1 MNKPVTSVEQEA
13 LFQAII
19 RKLPTVEEP
28 GKLQEV
34 ATLALA
40 LMLRRPADRDLR
52 EELTHQ
58 IIGIIAEVKP
68 GHSSESMRNEL
79 RFAARGCIKVLQAA
93 KERRL
98 PRRAQMASDN
108 WAQSQGKARFKPVHH
123 QAGEEVDQRTA
134 AKRVAAAVVSLLLL
148 LGGYIW
154 WSGTHTD
161 DDVADTSEAGRFAHQ
176 VMDAAKGGGPD
187 THIFGGSLKVVS
199 LGGRPVVVA
208 EKVPPNICA
217 ASGWTLVRGGVLSIN
232 GVTPSRVSAGKITE
246 LCNSEDGDASIMWTP
261 K

>member
-1 MNKPVTSVEQEA
+1 MGKPVTAEEQDA

-19 RKLPTVEEP
+19 RKLPSVEEAAQ
-28 GKLQEV
+28 LQEV

-40 LMLRRPADRDLR
+40 LMLRRPGDRELKH
-52 EELTHQ
+52 ELTREVHD
-58 IIGIIAEVKP
+58 IVAAVKP
-68 GHSSESMRNEL
+68 GHSAEATRNEM
-79 RFAARGCIKVLQAA
+79 RFAVRGCIKVLQAA

-98 PRRAQMASDN
+98 PRKAQMAADDWARSD
-108 WAQSQGKARFKPVHH
+108 GKRVFKPAHR
-123 QAGEEVDQRTA
+123 QSEDDADNKKTA
-134 AKRVAAAVVSLLLL
+134 KIVAAVLLSFVLL

-154 WSGTHTD
+154 WSGAHTD
-161 DDVADTSEAGRFAHQ
+161 GGVDSSEAGKFARQ
-176 VMDAAKGGGPD
+176 VMDAAKGAGPD
-187 THIFGGSLKVVS
+187 THLFGGSLRVVS

-208 EKVPPNICA
+208 ERVPPSICA

-232 GVTPSRVSAGKITE
+232 GVTPNRISAGKITE